1 MLAWIIV
8 LGLCAICFGVL
19 ILIAVVCDKC
29 SDNSMGGR
37 MAART
42 SRQIEQVL
50 FVYLTGII
58 LFIGSFFLLPFLSGI
73 CIGLQSSGY
82 FQV

>member
-8 LGLCAICFGVL
+8 LGLCAICIGGL
-19 ILIAVVCDKC
+19 IFIAYICDKF

-42 SRQIEQVL
+42 ARQAEQAL
-50 FVYLTGII
+50 FVILTSII
-58 LFIGSFFLLPFLSGI
+58 LGIASFFLLPFLAGI